1 MVVACQPETQVTRLQ
16 ERDGLGEAQAQAR
29 VDAQMKIEDK
39 VKLANYVLRNEDGD
53 MGRLEDKVREVFRA
67 ISLDG
72 WSGQVWGRW
81 AARVLYVIMM
91 AVAYAAIR
99 MLLTR

>member
-1 MVVACQPETQVTRLQ
+1 
-16 ERDGLGEAQAQAR
+16 
-29 VDAQMKIEDK
+29 
-39 VKLANYVLRNEDGD
+39 

-72 WSGQVWGRW
+72 WGGQVWGRW